1 MLKLQQRFKSK
12 AHNVYNEEMVKI
24 ALSSSYGKRLQIF
37 NKITSYPFGA
47 NSAKISKVE
56 LLEYLY
62 IK

>member
-1 MLKLQQRFKSK
+1 
-12 AHNVYNEEMVKI
+12 MVKI
-24 ALSSSYGKRLQIF
+24 ALSSNYGKRLQIF